1 MTNSTHYPMYSS
13 TSVLRRYTP
22 PTCTLEIVAKGSP
35 LSRWVGRPVL
45 KRLQFVLSFDD
56 PRVPEEKRVTVRG
69 DQTQLEALREVVQD
83 YVQDFLG
90 QSPDR
95 LNASFL
101 APSPN
106 DQSEL
111 SDTNTES
118 TNGSGDTTATLEIP
132 QHHTPG
138 REEGSITLS
147 SHPLDSSF
155 AATDSPE
162 LELGEKETSANG
174 TPISRH
180 EVTGI
185 YLQPN
190 GLLFHDLFLGSLA
203 TEQLGP
209 VIHLSLLQLFD
220 LATALDEYAAE
231 LEILP
236 TLNRPALGKTPPF
249 WASIAAIALVTVGV
263 ATAAVKLL
271 DRKTSHPE
279 IPATAVNPQP
289 NPTEQPQI
297 AAVPSPGPTPGVP
310 TPPLSSSQTLPALPP
325 SASNLSPSPSVTL
338 PPGSGLAP
346 STGVTPPAASTIPPS
361 AGVTPPVASTL
372 PPSAGV
378 TPPAASTLPP
388 GPSATASQPEQ
399 YKLPL
404 NSAVPQQGNG
414 GPTASQKPPDNR
426 TEVRINPSETL
437 QRQESTQ
444 PQTPKQSAVTAP
456 PPPKPNPT
464 TPLQAAT
471 SPTAQRQETRS
482 VPSPNQSAARIASA
496 PAVVPKS
503 RPTPEVTPPPAQPS
517 SRITPPP
524 AQPSPRITPPPT
536 QELPRV
542 TPPPTQELPRITPLP
557 TQEFSAITP
566 PPIQDFPPITP
577 PPAQESSPPAVAPTQ
592 SADVKPPVAARTA
605 TTAPQPTP
613 SNSPTQGS
621 SSTSLFDTIPQVAEA
636 KSYFQNRWQPPTSLK
651 QRLEYSLALNP
662 DGSIR
667 QIIPL
672 GQVAETYLD
681 RTEMPLVGETFVSP
695 IEGKRSPKIRVVLSP
710 DGKVDT
716 FLESLN

>member
-1 MTNSTHYPMYSS
+1 MYSS

-35 LSRWVGRPVL
+35 LSRWVGRTVL

-56 PRVPEEKRVTVRG
+56 PRVPEEKRVSVRG
-69 DQTQLEALREVVQD
+69 DQTQLEALCEVVQG
-83 YVQDFLG
+83 YVQDFLE

-111 SDTNTES
+111 SDTNGES
-118 TNGSGDTTATLEIP
+118 TNGSGDTNAEMEMP
-132 QHHTPG
+132 PHHTPG
-138 REEGSITLS
+138 SEEGSIALS
-147 SHPLDSSF
+147 SHPLDSDST
-155 AATDSPE
+155 ATNSPE

-174 TPISRH
+174 TPFSRH

-190 GLLFHDLFLGSLA
+190 GLLFHDLFLSSLA

-263 ATAAVKLL
+263 TTAAVKLL
-271 DRKTSHPE
+271 DRKTSNPE
-279 IPATAVNPQP
+279 IPATAVNPEP

-297 AAVPSPGPTPGVP
+297 AAVPLPQPTPGVP

-325 SASNLSPSPSVTL
+325 SASNLSPNPSVTL

-346 STGVTPPAASTIPPS
+346 SPGVMPSAASTVPPSPGVTPPAASTVPPS
-361 AGVTPPVASTL
+361 P
-372 PPSAGV
+372 GV

-388 GPSATASQPEQ
+388 GPSSTASKPEQ

-404 NSAVPQQGNG
+404 NSAPPQPGSG
-414 GPTASQKPPDNR
+414 GPTTSPKPPDNQ

-444 PQTPKQSAVTAP
+444 PQTLKQPAATAP

-464 TPLQAAT
+464 PPLQATT
-471 SPTAQRQETRS
+471 SPTAQRQES
-482 VPSPNQSAARIASA
+482 SDLPSTNQSAARIASA
-496 PAVVPKS
+496 PAVVTKS
-503 RPTPEVTPPPAQPS
+503 RPTPEVIPPTAQS
-517 SRITPPP
+517 SPRITPPP
-524 AQPSPRITPPPT
+524 AQPIPRITPPPT
-536 QELPRV
+536 QEI
-542 TPPPTQELPRITPLP
+542 PPIAILP
-557 TQEFSAITP
+557 TQEFPSITP
-566 PPIQDFPPITP
+566 PPIQELPPITP
-577 PPAQESSPPAVAPTQ
+577 PPAQESFPVAAAPTQ
-592 SADVKPPVAARTA
+592 SADVKPPVAARSGTP
-605 TTAPQPTP
+605 APPPTP
-613 SNSPTQGS
+613 S

-716 FLESLN
+716 FLESLD